1 MIHGLTDLRE
11 IMNPFE
17 IHGLEHLSPSTCNLF
32 VASPAM
38 FVQEKLMKKRSPVGA
53 AAHRGTSVEEGIA
66 QALNG
71 ATADVA
77 VKAAQDKFSVLT
89 ALSGD
94 PRREKEEGAIADMVR
109 VGMKELLPYG
119 KPSSAQGK
127 IEYKVEG
134 LAVPMIG
141 FYDFEWADHGILID
155 LKTTHALPSKIS
167 TNHARQVALYCA
179 ARGDNLDARL
189 CYVTPKK
196 SAVYHLENVR
206 QHVEALGV
214 IALTI
219 QRFLSLSKDPHE
231 LAGIVCPDVDSFY
244 FADPLARQAAFDIW
258 RL

>member
-1 MIHGLTDLRE
+1 
-11 IMNPFE
+11 MNPFE
-17 IHGLEHLSPSTCNLF
+17 IYELEHLSPSSCNLF

-38 FVQEKLMKKRSPVGA
+38 FVQEKLLKKRSPVGA
-53 AAHRGTSVEEGIA
+53 AAHRGSAAEEGVA
-66 QALNG
+66 AALNG
-71 ATADVA
+71 APIDVA
-77 VKAAQDKFSVLT
+77 VTTAQQKFATLT

-94 PRREKEEGAIADMVR
+94 PRRDKEEGAIADFVR
-109 VGMKELLPYG
+109 MGAKELAPYG
-119 KPSSAQGK
+119 KPTSMQGK

-134 LAVPMIG
+134 LQVPMIG
-141 FYDFEWADHGILID
+141 FYDFEWANHGILID

-219 QRFLSLSKDPHE
+219 QRFLSVSKDPHE
-231 LAGIVCPDVDSFY
+231 LAGLVCPDVDSFY

-258 RL
+258 KL

>member
-1 MIHGLTDLRE
+1 
-11 IMNPFE
+11 
-17 IHGLEHLSPSTCNLF
+17 
-32 VASPAM
+32 M
-38 FVQEKLMKKRSPVGA
+38 FVQEKLLKKRSPVGC
-53 AAHRGTSVEEGIA
+53 AAHRGTSVEDGIAAVLNGASVDEGIA
-66 QALNG
+66 I
-71 ATADVA
+71 T
-77 VKAAQDKFSVLT
+77 KEKFSKLT

-94 PRREKEEGAIADMVR
+94 PRKEKEENAIADMVR
-109 VGMKELLPYG
+109 VGAKELALYG

-127 IEYKVEG
+127 IEYKVDG
-134 LAVPMIG
+134 LLVPMIG

-189 CYVTPKK
+189 CYVTSKK

-219 QRFLSLSKDPHE
+219 QRFLAISNDPHE

-244 FADPLARQAAFDIW
+244 FADPMARQAAFDTW
-258 RL
+258 KL

>member
-1 MIHGLTDLRE
+1 
-11 IMNPFE
+11 
-17 IHGLEHLSPSTCNLF
+17 
-32 VASPAM
+32 M
-38 FVQEKLMKKRSPVGA
+38 FVQEKLLKKRSPVGC
-53 AAHRGTSVEEGIA
+53 AAHRGTSVEDGIAAVLNGASVDEGIA
-66 QALNG
+66 ITQN
-71 ATADVA
+71 
-77 VKAAQDKFSVLT
+77 KFSKLT

-94 PRREKEEGAIADMVR
+94 PRKEKEENAIADMVR
-109 VGMKELLPYG
+109 VGAKELALYG

-127 IEYKVEG
+127 IEYKVDG
-134 LAVPMIG
+134 LLVPMIG

-189 CYVTPKK
+189 CYVTSKK

-219 QRFLSLSKDPHE
+219 QRFLAISNDPHE

-244 FADPLARQAAFDIW
+244 FADPMARQAAFDIW
-258 RL
+258 KL